1 MKKIV
6 SLLLI
11 CVTLLTVLMFTG
23 CGKVYT
29 VEDIKKE
36 GKLVV
41 YTEAGFAP
49 YEFIYDNKLIGVD
62 VDVMTKVAEKLGV
75 ELDIHGVNFDTI
87 VGAVQSGKA
96 MVGAAGITI
105 TEDRKRSVDFSE
117 PYLTTGI
124 VIIYRKDKPVLSGAA
139 CKGKRVG
146 VQGGTTSDEYV
157 VNELHEEP
165 ERFRSDAEAVV
176 ALKGGRC
183 DVVICDLVLARNC
196 IRGMPELALSD
207 PITTEE
213 YAIAVRKGRSDLLAA
228 VNATLRELKSDGRL
242 DRWLGEYIAEADRLR
257 E

>member
-1 MKKIV
+1 MALACAA
-6 SLLLI
+6 LLA
-11 CVTLLTVLMFTG
+11 G
-23 CGKVYT
+23 CGRDNGSLRMV
-29 VEDIKKE
+29 
-36 GKLVV
+36 
-41 YTEAGFAP
+41 TEATFPP
-49 YEFIYDNKLIGVD
+49 YEFLRGREVVGVD
-62 VDVMTKVAEKLGV
+62 VEVCRAIAERLGKP
-75 ELDIHGVNFDTI
+75 LQIVNVDFD
-87 VGAVQSGKA
+87 AVIAAVVSGKA
-96 MVGAAGITI
+96 DLAAAGLTV

-183 DVVICDLVLARNC
+183 DVVICDQILARNC

-207 PITTEE
+207 LITTES
-213 YAIAVRKGRSDLLAA
+213 YAIAVRKGRPDLLAA

>member
-1 MKKIV
+1 MALACAA
-6 SLLLI
+6 LLA
-11 CVTLLTVLMFTG
+11 G
-23 CGKVYT
+23 CGRDDGSLRMV
-29 VEDIKKE
+29 
-36 GKLVV
+36 
-41 YTEAGFAP
+41 TEATFPP
-49 YEFIYDNKLIGVD
+49 YEFLRGREVVGVD
-62 VDVMTKVAEKLGV
+62 VEVCRAIAERLGKP
-75 ELDIHGVNFDTI
+75 LQIVNVDFD
-87 VGAVQSGKA
+87 AVIAAVVSGKA
-96 MVGAAGITI
+96 DLAAAGLTV

-124 VIIYRKDKPVLSGAA
+124 VVIYRKDNPVLSGAA

-183 DVVICDLVLARNC
+183 DVVICDQILARNC

-207 PITTEE
+207 LITTES
-213 YAIAVRKGRSDLLAA
+213 YAIAVRKGRPDLLAA

>member
-1 MKKIV
+1 MTALACA
-6 SLLLI
+6 LLLA
-11 CVTLLTVLMFTG
+11 G
-23 CGKVYT
+23 CGK
-29 VEDIKKE
+29 E
-36 GKLVV
+36 GDALRMV
-41 YTEAGFAP
+41 TEASYPP
-49 YEFIYDNKLIGVD
+49 YEFLRGREVVGVD
-62 VDVMTKVAEKLGV
+62 VEVCRAIAERLGKP
-75 ELDIHGVNFDTI
+75 LQIVNVDFD
-87 VGAVQSGKA
+87 AVIAAVVSGKA
-96 MVGAAGITI
+96 DLAAAGLTV

-183 DVVICDLVLARNC
+183 DVVICDQILARNC

-207 PITTEE
+207 LITTES
-213 YAIAVRKGRSDLLAA
+213 YAIAVRKGRPDLLAA

>member
-1 MKKIV
+1 MV
-6 SLLLI
+6 
-11 CVTLLTVLMFTG
+11 
-23 CGKVYT
+23 
-29 VEDIKKE
+29 
-36 GKLVV
+36 
-41 YTEAGFAP
+41 TEATFPP
-49 YEFIYDNKLIGVD
+49 YEFLRGREGVGVD
-62 VDVMTKVAEKLGV
+62 VEVCRAIAERLGKPLQIV
-75 ELDIHGVNFDTI
+75 SVDFD
-87 VGAVQSGKA
+87 AVIAAVISGKA
-96 MVGAAGITI
+96 DLAAAGLTV

-124 VIIYRKDKPVLSGAA
+124 VVIYRKDNPVLSGAA

-183 DVVICDLVLARNC
+183 DVVICDQILARNC

-207 PITTEE
+207 LITTES
-213 YAIAVRKGRSDLLAA
+213 YAIAVRKGRPDLLAA

>member
-1 MKKIV
+1 M
-6 SLLLI
+6 SCALLLA
-11 CVTLLTVLMFTG
+11 G
-23 CGKVYT
+23 CGNGDGALRMV
-29 VEDIKKE
+29 
-36 GKLVV
+36 
-41 YTEAGFAP
+41 TEPTFPP
-49 YEFIYDNKLIGVD
+49 YEFLRGREVVGVD
-62 VDVMTKVAEKLGV
+62 VEVCRAIAERLGKP
-75 ELDIHGVNFDTI
+75 LQIVNVDFD
-87 VGAVQSGKA
+87 AVIAAVVSGKA
-96 MVGAAGITI
+96 DLAAAGLTV

-124 VIIYRKDKPVLSGAA
+124 VIIYRKDNPVLSGAA

-183 DVVICDLVLARNC
+183 DVVICDQILARNC

-207 PITTEE
+207 LITTES
-213 YAIAVRKGRSDLLAA
+213 YAIAVRKGRPDLLAA

>member
-1 MKKIV
+1 MALACAA
-6 SLLLI
+6 LLA
-11 CVTLLTVLMFTG
+11 G
-23 CGKVYT
+23 CGRDDGSLRMV
-29 VEDIKKE
+29 
-36 GKLVV
+36 
-41 YTEAGFAP
+41 TEATFPP
-49 YEFIYDNKLIGVD
+49 YEFLRGREVVGVD
-62 VDVMTKVAEKLGV
+62 VEVCRAIAERLGKP
-75 ELDIHGVNFDTI
+75 LQIVNVDFD
-87 VGAVQSGKA
+87 AVIASVISGKA
-96 MVGAAGITI
+96 DLAAAGLTV

-124 VIIYRKDKPVLSGAA
+124 VVIYRKDNPVLSGAA

-183 DVVICDLVLARNC
+183 DVVICDQILARNC

-207 PITTEE
+207 LITTES
-213 YAIAVRKGRSDLLAA
+213 YAIAVRKGRPDLLAA

>member
-1 MKKIV
+1 MGAGLIGLACAA
-6 SLLLI
+6 LLA
-11 CVTLLTVLMFTG
+11 G
-23 CGKVYT
+23 CGK
-29 VEDIKKE
+29 E
-36 GKLVV
+36 GDALRMV
-41 YTEAGFAP
+41 TEATFPP
-49 YEFIYDNKLIGVD
+49 YEFLRGREVVGVD
-62 VDVMTKVAEKLGV
+62 VEVCRAVAEKIGKSLQV
-75 ELDIHGVNFDTI
+75 VNVDFD
-87 VGAVQSGKA
+87 AVIASVVSGKA
-96 MVGAAGITI
+96 DLAAAGLTV

-124 VIIYRKDKPVLSGAA
+124 VIIYRKDNPVLSGAA

-157 VNELHEEP
+157 VRELHEEP

-183 DVVICDLVLARNC
+183 DVVICDQILARNC

-207 PITTEE
+207 LITTES

>member
-1 MKKIV
+1 MALACAA
-6 SLLLI
+6 LLA
-11 CVTLLTVLMFTG
+11 G
-23 CGKVYT
+23 CGRDDGSLRMV
-29 VEDIKKE
+29 
-36 GKLVV
+36 
-41 YTEAGFAP
+41 TEATFPP
-49 YEFIYDNKLIGVD
+49 YEFLRGREVVGVD
-62 VDVMTKVAEKLGV
+62 VEVCRAIAERLGKP
-75 ELDIHGVNFDTI
+75 LQIVNVDFD
-87 VGAVQSGKA
+87 AVIAAVVSGKA
-96 MVGAAGITI
+96 DLAAAGLTV

-207 PITTEE
+207 LITTEE
-213 YAIAVRKGRSDLLAA
+213 YAIAVRKGRSDLLKA
-228 VNATLRELKSDGRL
+228 VNEALREIRADGRL
-242 DRWLGEYIAEADRLR
+242 DRWMGKYAAEADRIR

>member
-1 MKKIV
+1 MALV
-6 SLLLI
+6 
-11 CVTLLTVLMFTG
+11 CVAFLAG
-23 CGKVYT
+23 CGKDDNGTLRMV
-29 VEDIKKE
+29 
-36 GKLVV
+36 
-41 YTEAGFAP
+41 TEATFPP
-49 YEFIYDNKLIGVD
+49 YEFLRGREVVGVD
-62 VDVMTKVAEKLGV
+62 VEVCRAIAERLGKPLQIV
-75 ELDIHGVNFDTI
+75 SVDFD
-87 VGAVQSGKA
+87 AVIAAVISGKA
-96 MVGAAGITI
+96 DLAAAGLTV

-124 VIIYRKDKPVLSGAA
+124 VVIYRKDNPVLSGAA

-183 DVVICDLVLARNC
+183 DVVICDQILARNC

-207 PITTEE
+207 LITTES
-213 YAIAVRKGRSDLLAA
+213 YAIAVRKGRPDLLAA

-242 DRWLGEYIAEADRLR
+242 DRWLGEYIAESDRLR

>member
-1 MKKIV
+1 MALACAA
-6 SLLLI
+6 LLA
-11 CVTLLTVLMFTG
+11 G
-23 CGKVYT
+23 CGKDDGSLRMV
-29 VEDIKKE
+29 
-36 GKLVV
+36 
-41 YTEAGFAP
+41 TEATFPP
-49 YEFIYDNKLIGVD
+49 YEFLRGREVVGVD
-62 VDVMTKVAEKLGV
+62 VEVCRAIAERLGKPLQIV
-75 ELDIHGVNFDTI
+75 SVDFD
-87 VGAVQSGKA
+87 AVIAAVISGKA
-96 MVGAAGITI
+96 DLAAAGLTV
-105 TEDRKRSVDFSE
+105 TEDRKHSVDFSE

-124 VIIYRKDKPVLSGAA
+124 VVIYRKDNPVLSGAA

-183 DVVICDLVLARNC
+183 DVVICDQILARNC

-207 PITTEE
+207 LITTES
-213 YAIAVRKGRSDLLAA
+213 YAIAVRKGRPDLLAA
-228 VNATLRELKSDGRL
+228 VNATLQKLKADGRL